1 MSKPH
6 AKTLERIDAW
16 GRENALRNIWRCIER
31 QDAQQAIRIILG
43 SAQLKAE
50 REAPVETMFKESSS
64 KHRVMLKA
72 AIEAAQKELAELKS
86 ALLLN
91 D

>member
-1 MSKPH
+1 MSKPQ
-6 AKTLERIDAW
+6 AKTLERIDVW
-16 GRENALRNIWRCIER
+16 GRENALCNIWRAIER
-31 QDAQQAIRIILG
+31 NDSQQAIRIVLG

-50 REAPVETMFKESSS
+50 REAPPETMFKETSSR
-64 KHRVMLKA
+64 HRLMLKA

-86 ALLLN
+86 ALMLN